1 MLVMMKRI
9 SVADSGRGWIKLL
22 PVKGAASMAALM
34 IQFVTSDGGI
44 VNTLRKMKFT
54 AIMLLRIVTFNES
67 NVTRCDA
74 LLVDVTPRLG

>member
-1 MLVMMKRI
+1 MMKRI
-9 SVADSGRGWIKLL
+9 SVADSGHGWFKLL

-34 IQFVTSDGGI
+34 MQFVTSNGGI
-44 VNTLRKMKFT
+44 VNALRRRKFT

-67 NVTRCDA
+67 NVTRCDT